1 MQTETPLAQRLKG
14 ETAAYLSKKIDI
26 VHYTTGALR
35 HKDTIKNP
43 LSQKAKEGNHT
54 KNESRYVNYPFA
66 RDKWASGV
74 TDLCFS
80 REVWYEDTANIRQN
94 SLENKNPQL
103 LNWGKS

>member
-1 MQTETPLAQRLKG
+1 M
-14 ETAAYLSKKIDI
+14 SKKIDI

-54 KNESRYVNYPFA
+54 KNEKKSCLNIWWLYVNYPFA

-80 REVWYEDTANIRQN
+80 REVRT
-94 SLENKNPQL
+94 PQIYDKTL
-103 LNWGKS
+103 

>member
-1 MQTETPLAQRLKG
+1 MKPQFFKDWGFSFVQTETPLAQRLKG

-54 KNESRYVNYPFA
+54 KNEINIELVGPTPQIY
-66 RDKWASGV
+66 DK
-74 TDLCFS
+74 TL
-80 REVWYEDTANIRQN
+80 
-94 SLENKNPQL
+94 
-103 LNWGKS
+103 

>member
-1 MQTETPLAQRLKG
+1 MARFCPFVNKNAFVRYKKASVFNDWGFFFVQTETPLAQRLKG

-54 KNESRYVNYPFA
+54 KNEINIELVGPTPQIY
-66 RDKWASGV
+66 DK
-74 TDLCFS
+74 TL
-80 REVWYEDTANIRQN
+80 
-94 SLENKNPQL
+94 
-103 LNWGKS
+103 